1 MLETP
6 QANSKRQDTLA
17 CHSLAVQ
24 RVIIAIRGRLDEN
37 ISLTEMASVAYMSR
51 YHFNRT
57 FRQITGL
64 PPRRFLSKLR
74 VEAAT
79 RMLLNTNSSITEIC
93 LDVGYTSL
101 GTFIRRFSRIL
112 GISPTRLR
120 SLRESSAHDVLRTVK
135 AGSEMRPGVE
145 RSSVFGR
152 IECPSSFAGAIFIG
166 LFSTP
171 IPEGTPAACAI
182 MVRPGEF
189 LIPGVRNGRY
199 HVFALGLPWPDNL
212 DGFFRYESAL
222 RGGGQR
228 ISIQNEKVK
237 CDLIGLR
244 EAAPT
249 DPPVLL
255 NLPLLLDKQRDL
267 FRVA

>member
-1 MLETP
+1 VLERP
-6 QANSKRQDTLA
+6 QEVPKRQDTHT

-24 RVIIAIRGRLDEN
+24 RVISAIRGRLDEN
-37 ISLTEMASVAYMSR
+37 ISLSEMAGVAYMSR

-135 AGSEMRPGVE
+135 TGSEIRPGVE
-145 RSSVFGR
+145 RSSVYGR
-152 IECPSSFAGAIFIG
+152 IECPPSFAGAIFVG

-171 IPEGTPAACAI
+171 IPEGSPAACAI
-182 MVRPGEF
+182 LVRPGEF
-189 LIPGVRNGRY
+189 LIPGVRSGRY
-199 HVFALGLPWPDNL
+199 HVFALGLPWPDTL

-237 CDLIGLR
+237 CDSIALR
-244 EAAPT
+244 EAVPT

-255 NLPLLLDKQRDL
+255 NLPLLLDRKRDQH
-267 FRVA
+267 RVA